1 MSTETQTTAGKPLLC
16 DCGKLLAYKRD
27 GKIYIWCKRCKKEIE
42 VADIEPRAVSKE

>member
-27 GKIYIWCKRCKKEIE
+27 DKIYVWCKRCKKEIE
-42 VADIEPRAVSKE
+42 VANIEPRAVSKG